1 MRNYREFLILSYNIR
16 VLRERLSKKEM
27 AKRLG
32 IGTLTKIEKGILPP
46 RLMVDVLFDIEVKD
60 LLRPII

>member
-1 MRNYREFLILSYNIR
+1 MRNYLEFLILSYNIR

-60 LLRPII
+60 LFRPII